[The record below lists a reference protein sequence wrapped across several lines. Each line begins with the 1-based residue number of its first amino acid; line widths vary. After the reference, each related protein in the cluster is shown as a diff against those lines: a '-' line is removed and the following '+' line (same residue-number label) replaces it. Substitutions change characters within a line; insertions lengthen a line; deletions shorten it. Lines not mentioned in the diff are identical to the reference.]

1 MEYRIEALAAAAGVS
16 VDTVRFYQAKGL
28 LERPRR
34 EGRTAVYSRAHLQR
48 LQRIRK
54 LQGQGFNLVAIKR
67 MLAAPNGSKRASLLA
82 AVVEQSGAPA
92 LTRAQLAA
100 ACGVPEPLLTSLEAA
115 GLLGGAVRE
124 AGAPQYTMADV
135 QLLRTG
141 MSLLERGLPLP
152 DLLALAAQHDRN
164 IRAVVDAAIDLF
176 DRFVRRIDGE
186 PAASGDVAEVF
197 RQMLPAVTGL
207 VALHFQRT
215 LLRRAMQRLRERGDH
230 EAYAVAAQV
239 LESGRLDLDV
249 AWR

>member
-34 EGRTAVYSRAHLQR
+34 AGRTAMYSRAHLQR

-54 LQGQGFNLVAIKR
+54 LQGQGLNLVAIKR
-67 MLAAPNGSKRASLLA
+67 MLAAPAGSKRASLLA
-82 AVVEQSGAPA
+82 AVAEHGGAPT

-100 ACGVPEPLLTSLEAA
+100 ASAVPEPLLASLEAA
-115 GLLGGAVRE
+115 GLLGSAARG
-124 AGAPQYTMADV
+124 AGAPQYTMADA

-152 DLLALAAQHDRN
+152 DLLALAAQHDGN
-164 IRAVVDAAIDLF
+164 IRTVVDAAIDLF

-197 RQMLPAVTGL
+197 REMLPAVTGL

-215 LLRRAMQRLRERGDH
+215 LLTRALERLRARGDH
-230 EAYAVAAQV
+230 EAYAAAAQV
-239 LESGRLDLDV
+239 LDSGRLDLDV